1 MHDHGPLG
9 AGMVQGDMTTD
20 RTTTDL
26 RAAIDK
32 VLARHAGRPGPLLE
46 ILHSV
51 QHELGFVPGAAVPM
65 IANGLN
71 LSIAEVHGV
80 VTFYHHFRTHAAG
93 RHLVQVCRAEACQS
107 MRGAELAQHAEQRLK
122 IKFHETSSD
131 GRVSLEP
138 IYCFGNCACA
148 PAVMIDGELHGRV
161 TPEKFDTLLAAL
173 GQAK

>member
-1 MHDHGPLG
+1 MVRG
-9 AGMVQGDMTTD
+9 GMTSVGTTA
-20 RTTTDL
+20 DL

-46 ILHSV
+46 VLHSV
-51 QHELGFVPGAAVPM
+51 QHELGHVPGEAVPM

-80 VTFYHHFRTHAAG
+80 VTFYHHFRAHRAG
-93 RHLVQVCRAEACQS
+93 RHLVQICRAEACQS
-107 MRGAELAQHAEQRLK
+107 MRGAELAQHAERRLK
-122 IKFHETSSD
+122 IGFHETTSD
-131 GRVSLEP
+131 GRVTLEP

-161 TPEKFDTLLAAL
+161 SPERFDTLLTAM